1 MRGIYIHIPFCRKA
15 CRYCDFFF
23 SVSLQYREPFVNA
36 LVEEIR
42 KKGEANPGT
51 LLDTLYLGGG
61 TPSVLTLSQLER
73 ITATIRQYYTFREH
87 PEWTLECNPDDLDIE
102 TLNILQEIG
111 FNRLSIGIQ
120 SFHERDLHI
129 MRRSH
134 TSEQAEKSVTQA
146 ASSGFEN
153 ISIDLIYGV
162 PGQSISQWEENIN
175 RALALPISHLS
186 AYHLTFEP
194 GTVFDH
200 WRKKGRL
207 VQVHEEESVDQYRI
221 LRKKLIEAG
230 FKHYELSNFS
240 KGDKVSEHNMLYWS
254 GKPYLGFGP
263 SAHSF
268 DGEGRSWNIS
278 SLKDYMERIDSGK
291 ETSQAEHLSTSEK
304 YHDYLITSLRTTKG
318 ADPAFIETEHG
329 IKFREHFE
337 RKAQPF
343 LEKGNMFKAEGRV
356 IIDPEGWLITDHI
369 LRALFI

>member
-1 MRGIYIHIPFCRKA
+1 
-15 CRYCDFFF
+15 
-23 SVSLQYREPFVNA
+23 
-36 LVEEIR
+36 VEEIR

-61 TPSVLTLSQLER
+61 TPSVLTHSHLER
-73 ITATIRQYYTFREH
+73 ITETIGRYYTFREQ
-87 PEWTLECNPDDLDIE
+87 PEWTLECNPDDLDIK
-102 TLNILQEIG
+102 TLNKLQEIG

-120 SFHERDLHI
+120 SFHERDLDI

-134 TSEQAEKSVTQA
+134 TSEQAEKSVRLA
-146 ASSGFEN
+146 ASSGFRN

-162 PGQSISQWEENIN
+162 PGQTISQWEENID
-175 RALALPISHLS
+175 RALDLPISHLS

-207 VQVHEEESVDQYRI
+207 EQVHEDASVNQYRI
-221 LRKKLIEAG
+221 LRKKLINAG
-230 FKHYELSNFS
+230 FMHYELSNFS
-240 KGDKVSEHNMLYWS
+240 KGYQVSEHNMLYWS
-254 GKPYLGFGP
+254 GNPYLGFGP

-278 SLKDYMERIDSGK
+278 SLKEYMERIASGK
-291 ETSQAEHLSTSEK
+291 ETSQEEHLSNSEK

-318 ADPAFIETEHG
+318 ADPAFMESAYG
-329 IKFREHFE
+329 LKFREHFE
-337 RKAQPF
+337 KKARPF
-343 LEKGNMFKAEGRV
+343 LEKGNMIATEGRV